1 MTNAQPEPS
10 MEEILASIRRII
22 SEDEE
27 EHPGVDRSGLDTPQS
42 VGSPTAEHQA
52 DDQGAADQNAE
63 DDAPEVSEQDAALTR
78 MLDMAEARRS
88 GSADHG
94 EQNATQNGP
103 SLVDFSPP
111 DEGEETHDGDNQD
124 DEIIAVAEPA
134 DPSADHDQA
143 HDELSTE
150 DVKMVKQQAAA
161 VQDTSDD
168 IVDSTTAKAAS
179 AAFGSLTRSVRMADG
194 DGQTLEAVVTE
205 MMRPM
210 VKEWLDTNLSR
221 IVEEKVEY
229 EVQRLA
235 RRG

>member
-27 EHPGVDRSGLDTPQS
+27 EHPGVDRSGLDAPN
-42 VGSPTAEHQA
+42 
-52 DDQGAADQNAE
+52 AADSQTVDDTNGGNASE
-63 DDAPEVSEQDAALTR
+63 LADVSSAPVSDQDAAITR
-78 MLDMAEARRS
+78 MLDRTEARRGERS
-88 GSADHG
+88 SHSDADVQAPVLVALQDDKA
-94 EQNATQNGP
+94 ETLA
-103 SLVDFSPP
+103 SLVS
-111 DEGEETHDGDNQD
+111 DGREDDRTVDVGD
-124 DEIIAVAEPA
+124 DEF
-134 DPSADHDQA
+134 DQDHA
-143 HDELSTE
+143 SSEISTE

-161 VQDTSDD
+161 VRETDDD
-168 IVDSTTAKAAS
+168 IVNATTADAAA
-179 AAFGSLTRSVRMADG
+179 AAFGNLTRSVRVADG
-194 DGQTLEAVVTE
+194 EGKTLEAIVTD

>member
-1 MTNAQPEPS
+1 
-10 MEEILASIRRII
+10 
-22 SEDEE
+22 
-27 EHPGVDRSGLDTPQS
+27 PGVDRSGLDTPQS
-42 VGSPTAEHQA
+42 VSSPTVGHQA

-94 EQNATQNGP
+94 EHDANQSGP
-103 SLVDFSPP
+103 SLVDFSPLH
-111 DEGEETHDGDNQD
+111 EGEETHDGDNQE
-124 DEIIAVAEPA
+124 DEIVAGAGSADPIA
-134 DPSADHDQA
+134 DPSLDHDQA

>member
-27 EHPGVDRSGLDTPQS
+27 QHPGVDRSGLDAPQA
-42 VGSPTAEHQA
+42 TASTVVPSEA
-52 DDQGAADQNAE
+52 ASDDEGGEPAE
-63 DDAPEVSEQDAALTR
+63 AISEQDAALTR

-88 GSADHG
+88 GGTDSDDR
-94 EQNATQNGP
+94 EMPNSGP
-103 SLVDFSPP
+103 SLVDLSALA
-111 DEGEETHDGDNQD
+111 EEDGHKDNTQED
-124 DEIIAVAEPA
+124 DDTIVVAEI
-134 DPSADHDQA
+134 DDHDEA

-150 DVKMVKQQAAA
+150 DVKMVKQQATA
-161 VQDTSDD
+161 VQETRED

-194 DGQTLEAVVTE
+194 EGQTLEAIVTE